1 MLFQSNENLRTKGE
15 STIELRSI
23 KNEEAERETPE
34 KLFQL
39 LSTTREGLS
48 TREAQ
53 RRLTQFGVNALEE
66 KKVHPFLEFLEFFW
80 GPIPWMIEVAASL
93 SAAVRHWADF
103 VIIMVVLVFNA
114 VIGFWQEHKAANALE
129 VLKNQLAMKARVLRD
144 NRWRE
149 ENAKELVPGDV
160 IRMRLGDAVPADVKL
175 IEGDYLS
182 IDQAALT
189 GESLP
194 VNKRI
199 GDIAYSGSVVK
210 QGEMVSLVINTG
222 SNTYF
227 GKTARLVESAKRV
240 SHFQKTVL
248 QIGD

>member
-1 MLFQSNENLRTKGE
+1 M
-15 STIELRSI
+15 RSI